1 MSLSRGRHRFHGEI
15 AGVGS
20 SSGVRVVVGRWRQS
34 PLGTF
39 ADVMLAEPD
48 GTRVLLAPE
57 QAVADFVSTTY
68 RFDRVKI
75 GPVSVAIEEESSG
88 HPSWHVV
95 APGLD
100 ITFSVGRRTA
110 LGWLLKLVPSRLA
123 TAPWWARLTDPV
135 ARVVL
140 RGVRTRGT
148 AGNERREYYG
158 ATDLQR
164 ITELAG
170 SWQGNDLCGLA
181 PVSPEPGFGFG
192 STPQRPSVTSIVTT
206 IDVG

>member
-1 MSLSRGRHRFHGEI
+1 VSLPRGRHRFHGEI

-20 SSGVRVVVGRWRQS
+20 SSGVRVVVGHWRES

-57 QAVADFVSTTY
+57 DAVADFVSTTY
-68 RFDRVKI
+68 QFDRVEI
-75 GPVSVAIEEESSG
+75 GPVSVAIEQASG
-88 HPSWHVV
+88 HASWHVV
-95 APGLD
+95 APRLD
-100 ITFSVGRRTA
+100 ITFRVGSRPV
-110 LGWLLKLVPSRLA
+110 LGWLLRLVPSRLA

-135 ARVVL
+135 AQVVL
-140 RGVRTRGT
+140 RGVRTRGP

-158 ATDLQR
+158 ATDLHR
-164 ITELAG
+164 ITGLAG
-170 SWQGNDLCGLA
+170 SWQGADLGELA